1 MKRKMLWSMAGYT
14 AVIGASLLTRH
25 TAREAYRKTAG
36 AAPPENPGRRD
47 THWREALA
55 WGMASGALV
64 GMARVVGN
72 RLGDEARRRGERRRP
87 RRALE
92 HLKD

>member
-1 MKRKMLWSMAGYT
+1 MKRKMLWSVVGYT
-14 AVIGASLLTRH
+14 AVIGAGLLTRH
-25 TAREAYRKTAG
+25 TVREAYRKTTG

-47 THWREALA
+47 TQWREALI

-64 GMARVVGN
+64 GVARVVGH
-72 RLGDEARRRGERRRP
+72 RLGDEAYRRRERRRL

-92 HLKD
+92 HLRD

>member
-1 MKRKMLWSMAGYT
+1 MVGCT

-25 TAREAYRKTAG
+25 TARAAYRRTTG

-47 THWREALA
+47 TRWREALA

-64 GMARVVGN
+64 GMARVVGQH
-72 RLGDEARRRGERRRP
+72 LGDEARAAAGVVVRGVP
-87 RRALE
+87 
-92 HLKD
+92 

>member
-1 MKRKMLWSMAGYT
+1 MKRNLLWSVVGYT

-25 TAREAYRKTAG
+25 AAKGAYRKTAG

-47 THWREALA
+47 TQWREALV

-64 GMARVVGN
+64 GVARVVGH
-72 RLGDEARRRGERRRP
+72 RLGDEARRRGGRRR
-87 RRALE
+87 RQRALE
-92 HLKD
+92 HLGD

>member
-1 MKRKMLWSMAGYT
+1 MKQKMLWSVVGYT

-36 AAPPENPGRRD
+36 SAPPEHPGRRD
-47 THWREALA
+47 TRWREALA

-64 GMARVVGN
+64 GMARVVGQ
-72 RLGDEARRRGERRRP
+72 RLGDEARRRQERQRSRRV
-87 RRALE
+87 LE
-92 HLKD
+92 RLKD